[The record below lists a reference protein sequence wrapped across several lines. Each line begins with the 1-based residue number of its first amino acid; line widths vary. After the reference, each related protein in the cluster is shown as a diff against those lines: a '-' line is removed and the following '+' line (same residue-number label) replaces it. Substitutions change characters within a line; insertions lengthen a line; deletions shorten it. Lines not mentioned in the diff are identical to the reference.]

1 MSLSGL
7 RKKSTLHR
15 MMEYRDVYM
24 IILIPLLALF
34 VFSYIPMLGIIIAF
48 KNYRIM
54 DGLFGSEWIGFE
66 NFRRLFSSDKF
77 YSVLVNTLLINF
89 YKILF
94 QFPLP
99 IILALLLNEVR
110 HTQIKR
116 IVQTLSYLPHFLS
129 WVIIS
134 GIFFDILSPSSGIV
148 NQIIKTMGYA
158 PISFMS
164 NEKFFRGVIV
174 ASTAWKETGW
184 SAIIYLA
191 ALTAIDP
198 QLYDAASVDGAG
210 KIKKTLYITIPG
222 IMSTIVFILIL
233 RIGKALSTD
242 TEQILL
248 FYSPLVYSVGD
259 VIGTYVYR
267 EGIQNLNFSYTTA
280 VGIFTG
286 VIGFSMMAIVNKI
299 SRRLTGQ
306 GIW

>member
-1 MSLSGL
+1 MNSHRIKKTSLW
-7 RKKSTLHR
+7 HR
-15 MMEYRDVYM
+15 MSAYRDVYL

-34 VFSYIPMLGIIIAF
+34 VFSYIPMFGIVIAF
-48 KNYRIM
+48 KNYRVM
-54 DGLFGSEWIGFE
+54 DGLLGSKWIGLDHFQK
-66 NFRRLFSSDKF
+66 LFISDKF
-77 YSVLVNTLLINF
+77 YSVLTNTLLINF
-89 YKILF
+89 YKLVF

-99 IILALLLNEVR
+99 IILALLLNEIRLVR
-110 HTQIKR
+110 VKR
-116 IVQTLSYLPHFLS
+116 VVQTLSYLPHFLS

-134 GIFFDILSPSSGIV
+134 GIFFDILAPSSGII
-148 NQIIKTMGYA
+148 NQMIRALGLA
-158 PISFMS
+158 PVDFMT
-164 NEKFFRGVIV
+164 NEKFFRSVIV
-174 ASTAWKETGW
+174 AATAWKETGW
-184 SAIIYLA
+184 SAIIYLS

-233 RIGKALSTD
+233 RIGNALSSD

-248 FYSPLVYSVGD
+248 FYSPLVYRVGD

-286 VIGFSMMAIVNKI
+286 VIGMTMMIAVNKL
-299 SRRLTGQ
+299 SRRLMNQ